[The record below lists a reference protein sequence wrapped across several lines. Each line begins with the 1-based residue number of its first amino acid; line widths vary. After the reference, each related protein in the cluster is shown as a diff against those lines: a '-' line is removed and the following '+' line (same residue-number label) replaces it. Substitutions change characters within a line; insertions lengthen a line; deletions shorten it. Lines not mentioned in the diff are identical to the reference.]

1 MPNLDYNDPA
11 WLAQLASV
19 GETWGGPGGVVAG
32 NTAGG
37 GGGTPPFDLNAP
49 SRKGQGPFGNVPGAI
64 GLPPVYNDVAGVFP
78 NLSGNLSKLGGNI
91 SSELSG
97 ELGPE
102 TMAMLQNTAA
112 QFGIGAGVPLSPF
125 SGAQGL
131 RHLGLTAEGQRAK
144 GIEHLLGALPTV
156 AKTLTISPE
165 TQLDVA
171 NRNSVLNAA
180 PDPEA
185 AAREAERLFN
195 AYMKKLGGGGGMSF
209 GGGGGGAP
217 RNVNAPGGF
226 TPWAGFGGDVAATGS
241 RPGTTPYAG
250 SGINWGTQGPAPQD
264 LWGGGGPTNT
274 TDYWND
280 WFNWDNTQGS
290 PDAGYLG
297 EWGAGGPTPP
307 QYPDFPEWD
316 T

>member
-1 MPNLDYNDPA
+1 MPVNIDYNDPA
-11 WLAQLASV
+11 WLARLASV
-19 GETWGGPGGVVAG
+19 GETWGAPGGVG
-32 NTAGG
+32 GGSAGG
-37 GGGTPPFDLNAP
+37 GGGTPPFSLNAP
-49 SRKGQGPFGNVPGAI
+49 SRTGQGPFGNVPGAI

-78 NLSGNLSKLGGNI
+78 NLSGNLAGLSRNI
-91 SSELSG
+91 GSELAG

-112 QFGIGAGVPLSPF
+112 QFGIGQGVPLSPY

-156 AKTLTISPE
+156 SRTLTVSPE
-165 TQLDVA
+165 TQLAVA
-171 NRNSVLNAA
+171 DRNATLNAA
-180 PDPEA
+180 PDPAA

-226 TPWAGFGGDVAATGS
+226 TPWAGFGGDVPATGS
-241 RPGTTPYAG
+241 QAYVPPYTG
-250 SGINWGTQGPAPQD
+250 SGINWGPQAGS
-264 LWGGGGPTNT
+264 GGGTNT
-274 TDYWND
+274 TDYWDD
-280 WFNWDNTQGS
+280 WFGWDNTQGS
-290 PDAGYLG
+290 PDAGYLD
-297 EWGAGGPTPP
+297 EWNAGNNLYP
-307 QYPDFPEWD
+307 QPDWKDIGFGVGG
-316 T
+316 